1 MRTDRAAAAGQLAL
15 APIAGDTVNDAVK
28 RCVKLIGLDP
38 AEYGGHSLR
47 AGMIT
52 AAAADGV
59 PDTAIMQRSGH
70 KSAQTLKRYIRHADL
85 FAFDPLAKAL

>member
-1 MRTDRAAAAGQLAL
+1 
-15 APIAGDTVNDAVK
+15 
-28 RCVKLIGLDP
+28 
-38 AEYGGHSLR
+38 
-47 AGMIT
+47 MIT

-70 KSAQTLKRYIRHADL
+70 KSVQTLKRYIRHADL